1 MAEELSVRNM
11 VLFYESDEEKE
22 KTLVTMKKFWHFSVK
37 TVSIDV
43 KSNQNTS
50 LLFEDTP
57 KILCFPWKRR
67 LDSLYKIK
75 RIPFL
80 HSNHIFLN
88 YTSIETFK
96 NDYKDEDI
104 PINSNILL
112 ITDYG
117 KDTVDIWDVY
127 RSQPTSELR

>member
-1 MAEELSVRNM
+1 MAEELSVRNI
-11 VLFYESDEEKE
+11 VLLYKSNEEKE

-88 YTSIETFK
+88 YTSIESFK

-104 PINSNILL
+104 PINSNVLL

>member
-1 MAEELSVRNM
+1 MAEELSVRNI
-11 VLFYESDEEKE
+11 VLFYASNEEKE
-22 KTLVTMKKFWHFSVK
+22 KTLVTMKKLWHFSVK

-43 KSNQNTS
+43 NSNQNTS
-50 LLFEDTP
+50 LLLEDTP
-57 KILCFPWKRR
+57 KILCFPWKRQS
-67 LDSLYKIK
+67 DSLYKIK

-88 YTSIETFK
+88 YTSIERFK
-96 NDYKDEDI
+96 NHYKDEDI
-104 PINSNILL
+104 PINSNVLL

-127 RSQPTSELR
+127 RSQPTSEFR

>member
-43 KSNQNTS
+43 NSNQNTS

-104 PINSNILL
+104 PINSNVLL